1 MVTATGIDVSVKK
14 DGGILKEILKEGTG
28 DECPLAGDTV
38 LVHYTGTLLD
48 GTKFDS
54 SRDRGEKFSFEV
66 GKGRVI
72 KGYLKIFLKLKFV
85 IFKELK
91 LVHIFLS

>member
-1 MVTATGIDVSVKK
+1 MVASNGIDVSVKK
-14 DGGILKEILKEGTG
+14 DGGIFKEILKEGTG
-28 DECPLAGDTV
+28 DEYPLAGDTV

-72 KGYLKIFLKLKFV
+72 KG
-85 IFKELK
+85 
-91 LVHIFLS
+91 